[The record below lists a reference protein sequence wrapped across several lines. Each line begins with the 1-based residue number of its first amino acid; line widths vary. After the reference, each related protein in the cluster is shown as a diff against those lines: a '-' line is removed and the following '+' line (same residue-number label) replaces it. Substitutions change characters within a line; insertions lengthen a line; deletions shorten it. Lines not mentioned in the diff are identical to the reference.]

1 MSAVF
6 TQCKL
11 SLELDIFPCR
21 LAVLY
26 DYRGNLLGGVPSGF
40 YPKGVPAPGEVYYPI
55 EPVCLGRCRAH
66 PSMYN
71 VEGLNVS
78 APV

>member
-26 DYRGNLLGGVPSGF
+26 NYHGNLLRGVPSGF
-40 YPKGVPAPGEVYYPI
+40 YPKGVPAPGEVYDPK
-55 EPVCLGRCRAH
+55 EPVWLGRCCTRPPMHILKA
-66 PSMYN
+66 
-71 VEGLNVS
+71 
-78 APV
+78 